1 MQVKPRCIS
10 VAKFSVTCKE
20 LGEWSKDGKYDIQVV
35 IVIVCHAIATDGG
48 VGGVLGHGLC
58 LAWIHVSV
66 SVLLG
71 WWSGSHCVWIHP
83 MVCLVV
89 ST

>member
-1 MQVKPRCIS
+1 MVLVHLQP
-10 VAKFSVTCKE
+10 
-20 LGEWSKDGKYDIQVV
+20 VV

-48 VGGVLGHGLC
+48 VGGVLDHGLC

>member
-1 MQVKPRCIS
+1 MVLVHLQP
-10 VAKFSVTCKE
+10 
-20 LGEWSKDGKYDIQVV
+20 VV
-35 IVIVCHAIATDGG
+35 IVIACHAIATDGG
-48 VGGVLGHGLC
+48 VGGVLDHGLC
-58 LAWIHVSV
+58 LAWIHSVSV